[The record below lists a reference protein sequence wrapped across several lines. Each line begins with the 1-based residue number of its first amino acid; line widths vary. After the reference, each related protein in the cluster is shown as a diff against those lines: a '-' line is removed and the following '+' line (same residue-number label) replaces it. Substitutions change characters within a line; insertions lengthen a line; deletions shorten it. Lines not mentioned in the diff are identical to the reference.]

1 MILRCTHLHLHLQ
14 SHALGDFMGFSAA
27 VNQNHNGNQG
37 CAVVFTQVTQ
47 TSPVELGSRQL
58 LRIRNPNCLM
68 GAPVPAATLQIH
80 V

>member
-1 MILRCTHLHLHLQ
+1 MNPQMRNHKYVMTYLIKKKENAMIPRCTHLHLLLQ

-47 TSPVELGSRQL
+47 TSPVELGSQQL
-58 LRIRNPNCLM
+58 L
-68 GAPVPAATLQIH
+68 
-80 V
+80 